1 MNDNRRKISKYAN
14 HKTNIIGKGAKIHIK
29 VWYAISQIMYFK
41 INSLIINQHSLAGP
55 LNG

>member
-1 MNDNRRKISKYAN
+1 MNDNKRNISKYAN